1 MILVILAALLAA
13 APQSDRGPEL
23 ALAAADGG
31 EFETFHNL
39 AWRAMQTGPARD
51 PTLMLMLARAQALS
65 GRPHDALV
73 MLDRLAQMGVPSDAD
88 TNDDFARTRQLPD
101 WPEVAARIE
110 RLRTPATAP
119 PPPAPPPPA
128 AAPRRAARSATKAA
142 PPAPAPKVEA
152 PAPAPPPPPPAEPP
166 PASPPPTPAAEPP
179 PPAAPPPPV
188 APPAPVAPPPPP
200 AAAPAPVAPVVP
212 PVAKSEAVR
221 FSTDRPGVVG
231 LAYDLVSRR
240 ILFADRTGR
249 KLVVVS
255 EGSNHPLD
263 LVRAD
268 SAGFKDISAIEIDDK
283 RGDLWVTS
291 AADENGA
298 GTLHRLQLVSGR
310 PLRSFRV
317 PAAKT
322 PVNLADVAI
331 TRGGT
336 VLILDAASGTILQL
350 RPGAAAIERVMHVD
364 VTGPV
369 SLAVGSEEGIAY
381 LAHRDGVSRLDLR
394 AGSASTMSAP
404 KNASLAGLEQIRW
417 YRTAL
422 IGISSEAG
430 STRIVRFDL
439 NASERSVRRATTIEA
454 SAPLV
459 AHAAVTISG
468 DDLLYLSPVV
478 AGATEFVAY
487 RVHLK

>member
-1 MILVILAALLAA
+1 MMCVILAALLAA
-13 APQSDRGPEL
+13 APQSERGPECSGWQECRAM
-23 ALAAADGG
+23 ALAAADRG
-31 EFETFHNL
+31 EFDTFHNL
-39 AWRAMQTGPARD
+39 AWRAMQTGPPRD
-51 PTLMLMLARAQALS
+51 PSLMLMLARAQALS

-88 TNDDFARTRQLPD
+88 TNEDFARTRQLPE

-110 RLRTPATAP
+110 RLRAPATAAP
-119 PPPAPPPPA
+119 PPPPPA
-128 AAPRRAARSATKAA
+128 AAPRRAKPSAPNAA
-142 PPAPAPKVEA
+142 PPAPAPKVEKPSPPA
-152 PAPAPPPPPPAEPP
+152 PPPPVEPPPAPSPAAPPPPAAPAPPPP
-166 PASPPPTPAAEPP
+166 
-179 PPAAPPPPV
+179 V
-188 APPAPVAPPPPP
+188 
-200 AAAPAPVAPVVP
+200 AAPAPAAPVAP
-212 PVAKSEAVR
+212 PVAKSEAAR
-221 FSTDRPGVVG
+221 FSNDRSGVVG
-231 LAYDLVSRR
+231 LAYDAVSRR
-240 ILFADRTGR
+240 ILFADRIGR

-268 SAGFKDISAIEIDDK
+268 SAGFKDISAIEIDDR

-310 PLRSFRV
+310 PLRSFRI
-317 PAAKT
+317 PPDRT
-322 PVNLADVAI
+322 PVDLADVAI
-331 TRGGT
+331 TRAGT
-336 VLILDAASGTILQL
+336 VLVLDAASGTILQL

-369 SLAVGSEEGIAY
+369 SLAAGGEEGIAY

-394 AGSASTMSAP
+394 ARSASAVSAP
-404 KNASLAGLEQIRW
+404 KNTSLAGLEQIRW
-417 YRTAL
+417 HRTSL
-422 IGISSEAG
+422 IGMSSEAG
-430 STRIVRFDL
+430 STRIARFEL
-439 NASERSVRRATTIEA
+439 NAGERSVKRATTIEA

-487 RVHLK
+487 RIHLK